1 MLIASQLDSSSNGY
15 SIVNKNF
22 LEYFNR
28 DYVRCAV
35 GTILNASSN
44 TSYTVTHNLGT
55 ENVIVSAYEIKS
67 PSPVAVTAAYSVPDS
82 STVVV
87 SFDSFGGKSPNLRI
101 VVMGALTHSTA
112 TVTVVPKAGEND

>member
-15 SIVNKNF
+15 SIVNKKF

-28 DYVRCAV
+28 AYVCCAV
-35 GTILNASSN
+35 GTILNASPN
-44 TSYTVTHNLGT
+44 KSYTVTHNLGT
-55 ENVIVSAYEIKS
+55 ENVIVSAYEINS

>member
-35 GTILNASSN
+35 GTILNASAN

-55 ENVIVSAYEIKS
+55 ENVIVSAYEVKS
-67 PSPVAVTAAYSVPDS
+67 PSPVAVTAAYLVPDS